1 MAVNFEKGSF
11 VVYPSHGV
19 GQIKTTETQ
28 KIAGSDIKVYVIEF
42 EKDKMVLKIPASR
55 ISKSGIRELSSIA
68 QLAQVKKTLK
78 GKSKTK
84 KGMWSKRAKEYEQ
97 KINSGNILLLAEVV
111 RDLHKN
117 VDDPDRSY
125 SERIIYENAINRLA
139 GEMAVVYEVSVE
151 NSIKDIVENITVDKK
166 SRKPEET
173 QPINQDAEDMDDFAA
188 FDEDESSE
196 DDEEDDDFADIGDLD
211 DDEDSE
217 K

>member
-19 GQIKTTETQ
+19 GQIKATETQ

-55 ISKSGIRELSSIA
+55 IAKSGIRELSSIA

-173 QPINQDAEDMDDFAA
+173 QPINTDAEDMDDFAA
-188 FDEDESSE
+188 FDEDEGSE
-196 DDEEDDDFADIGDLD
+196 DDEEEDDFADIGDLD